1 MFKKNKLIED
11 LIKLNIKPIL
21 VGGIVRDYLMNPNLE
36 SKDIDIEMY
45 TTKNYEDILIDLEKL
60 GYKCDIVG
68 KQFGVIKVKDENDN
82 DFNDIHFTNGIGLHL
97 TSKACSLYVDLSL
110 PRVEK
115 SIGNKHGDFEITT
128 NGELSYK
135 EAFKRRDFTFN
146 AIGYDFIENKL
157 IDLYNG
163 VNDLNNKIIKH
174 VNAKTFIEDPLRI
187 YRAIQF
193 AARFEFEIHPR
204 TKVLIKDMISLG
216 MLDNIPKERIYVEFE
231 KLLTKSKNP
240 SIGFELMR
248 EFNILDKYFPE
259 LNNLINVPQD
269 PKWHPEGDVWIHTM
283 MVIDEMAKLE
293 VDKDKKLLYLL
304 SCLCHDLGKLSTTIT
319 LEDGKITSRGH
330 EEAGIEPTISF
341 LNRLTNNKKLIEQV
355 CKLVELHLAPSLF
368 FAAKSSNSAIKRLN
382 NKLVEVELSILDLAL
397 INKADT
403 FGRTT
408 IEALN
413 KEAPQYEWIV
423 NKFNDLKLSNKKIEP
438 LIKGIDL
445 INLGYKPNKEFKEI
459 LNSCYDYQIDNNV
472 EKKEDVI
479 AYLNQILESKFN
491 FTSY

>member
-11 LIKLNIKPIL
+11 LISLNIKPIL
-21 VGGIVRDYLMNPNLE
+21 VGGMVRDYFINNTIE
-36 SKDIDIEMY
+36 SKDIDIEIY
-45 TTKNYEDILIDLEKL
+45 TNKKYEEILDLLTHKNYR
-60 GYKCDIVG
+60 CDIVG
-68 KQFGVIKVKDENDN
+68 KNFGVIKTRDENN
-82 DFNDIHFTNGIGLHL
+82 DEIDI
-97 TSKACSLYVDLSL
+97 SL
-110 PRVEK
+110 PRIEK
-115 SIGNKHGDFEITT
+115 LVGTKHTDFEVIS
-128 NGELSYK
+128 NGELSFK

-146 AIGYDFIENKL
+146 AIGYDFMENKI

-163 VNDLNNKIIKH
+163 VNDIKNKTIKH
-174 VNAKTFIEDPLRI
+174 VSAKTFIEDPLRI

-193 AARFEFEIHPR
+193 AARFGFDIHPR
-204 TKVLIKDMISLG
+204 TKLLIKDMVSKG
-216 MLDNIPKERIYVEFE
+216 MLDEIPKERVFIEFE
-231 KLLTKSKNP
+231 KLLTKSEKP
-240 SIGFELMR
+240 SIGFELMH
-248 EFNILDKYFPE
+248 EFNILEKYFPE
-259 LNNLINVPQD
+259 INDLIGIPQD
-269 PKWHPEGDVWIHTM
+269 EKWHPEGDVWIHTM
-283 MVIDEMAKLE
+283 MVIDEMSKLE

-304 SCLCHDLGKLSTTIT
+304 SCLCHDLGKPSTTIT
-319 LEDGKITSRGH
+319 LEDGKIISRGH
-330 EEAGIEPTISF
+330 EEAGIVPTISF

-438 LIKGIDL
+438 LIKGKDL
-445 INLGYKPNKEFKEI
+445 IDLGYKPNKDFKDI
-459 LNSCYDYQIDNNV
+459 LNNCYDYQIDNNI
-472 EKKEDVI
+472 ENKEE
-479 AYLNQILESKFN
+479 ILSYFFSQDFN
-491 FTSY
+491 SL

>member
-11 LIKLNIKPIL
+11 LIKLNVKPIL

-45 TTKNYEDILIDLEKL
+45 TTKNYEDILIDLEKV

-82 DFNDIHFTNGIGLHL
+82 DF
-97 TSKACSLYVDLSL
+97 DLSL

-146 AIGYDFIENKL
+146 AIGYDFMENKL

-283 MVIDEMAKLE
+283 MVIDALAKMD
-293 VDKDKKLLYLL
+293 VSSKKILYMLG
-304 SCLCHDLGKLSTTIT
+304 CLCHDLGKVNCTQI
-319 LEDGKITSRGH
+319 LEDGKITSKGH

-341 LNRLTNNKKLIEQV
+341 LNRITNNKKLIEQV
-355 CKLVELHLAPSLF
+355 CKLVELHLQPSLLYISN
-368 FAAKSSNSAIKRLN
+368 SSNSAIKRLN
-382 NKLVEVELSILDLAL
+382 NKLIEVELSILDLAI

-403 FGRTT
+403 LGRTT
-408 IEALN
+408 TEALN
-413 KEAPQYEWIV
+413 KYTPQYDWIIE
-423 NKFNDLKLSNKKIEP
+423 KFETLKLSNKKIEP

-479 AYLNQILESKFN
+479 AYLNQILEGKFN
-491 FTSY
+491 FNSY